1 MMIAKKPARK
11 PTKTSAKAPTKTEIA
26 AALGQKINEH
36 LQRIQNDKVLN
47 PGKRFD
53 KDQKKWVLDEMGV
66 HSFYGARSRGDR
78 HRVWVIYI
86 TYQGGSHLSIAE
98 AMKYL
103 VWLNNGNVG
112 RHFEALRVAS

>member
-1 MMIAKKPARK
+1 MRWAC
-11 PTKTSAKAPTKTEIA
+11 
-26 AALGQKINEH
+26 
-36 LQRIQNDKVLN
+36 
-47 PGKRFD
+47 
-53 KDQKKWVLDEMGV
+53 
-66 HSFYGARSRGDR
+66 ARSTGRDRGGDR